1 MRAIR
6 ALILVLAILVPSAA
20 RASPGSLDTTFGS
33 GGKVLTALS
42 PLYWSFAYAVAIQ
55 QDRKIV
61 AAGGSYIEFDF
72 AAVVRYTEDGALDP
86 SFGVGGHTYVSGI
99 VGGSA
104 KALAIQPDGK
114 IVVATDHCQVAR
126 LNPNGTTDA
135 TFGSNGLVSLN
146 LCQSAAGVAVDPFG
160 RIVIVA
166 DHLAPPNDKIVVIRL
181 TAVGNLDT
189 TFNSTGSATVAS
201 VFSAGGSLT
210 STGVALTPTGKIMA
224 LGYQFVSNL
233 GLNSATILLGRVN
246 DDGTMNIAFGPDASG
261 LVATNVSPQSTS
273 PSTQG
278 PSDYGYALAVA
289 PGGEIVVAGSASDGT
304 IPSQFLVLRYTPSGN
319 LDTTF
324 NGTGFV
330 TRAIG
335 VLNSQANAVAIQP
348 NGKIVAAG
356 RSVNGISLQLE
367 AVRYLANGSP
377 DNEFGTSGL
386 ATVTFPGSSYASG
399 VAVEDT
405 GELILAGAGSNIFG
419 PSLLGSGFALVALE
433 GDAATAPPQTSIT
446 SIPEIVSNP
455 GGAFT
460 FGATDASGTGISGF
474 ECSLDGAAFAACAS
488 PRAFSGLSDGVH
500 TFRVRAR
507 DNAGAYDPTPASFT
521 WRVSALRVMPRLV
534 NISTR
539 GQVGTGF
546 DVMIGGFVIGGSTA
560 KTVAVRAIG
569 PSLASF
575 GIPGP
580 LANPQIQ
587 LVRSSD
593 QTIVATNDEWTTA
606 ANAAQLVANWL
617 APTDGRESTILV
629 SLQPGAY
636 TAIVSGA
643 SNGTGT
649 ALVEVYELDR
659 PESPLV
665 NISTRGK
672 VLTGFD
678 VMIGGIALGGD
689 GPQTVVV
696 RAIGPSLANYGVAG
710 PLANPQ
716 LQLVRQ
722 SDQTIIASNDDWGS
736 ASNAAALQAS
746 GFAPSNPLE
755 SALYITLDPGLY
767 TAIVSGVNNGTGVG
781 LVEVYK
787 VGP

>member
-1 MRAIR
+1 MVHRTLLATLL
-6 ALILVLAILVPSAA
+6 ALVTCAA
-20 RASPGSLDTTFGS
+20 HPSPGSLETSFGT
-33 GGKVLTALS
+33 GGKVVTPFYSYGVSIAH
-42 PLYWSFAYAVAIQ
+42 AVGIQ

-61 AAGGSYIEFDF
+61 AAGSYNNEWDF
-72 AAVVRYTEDGALDP
+72 PGVVRYTEDGALDP
-86 SFGVGGHTYVSGI
+86 SFGTGGKVS
-99 VGGSA
+99 VFALGSRG

-114 IVVATDHCQVAR
+114 IVVATDHCEVAR
-126 LNPNGTTDA
+126 VNTNGTLDA
-135 TFGSNGLVSLN
+135 SFGSNGVVSLN

-166 DHLAPPNDKIVVIRL
+166 DNLVSPNDNIVVIRL
-181 TAVGNLDT
+181 TAAGNLDPT
-189 TFNSTGSATVAS
+189 LNSTGSATVAS
-201 VFSAGGSLT
+201 LYSAGGSLT
-210 STGVALTPTGKIMA
+210 STGVALTPTGKIVA
-224 LGYQFVSNL
+224 LGYQFVGNL
-233 GLNSATILLGRVN
+233 GLNSATILLARVN
-246 DDGTMNIAFGPDASG
+246 DDGTMDTTFGPQASG
-261 LVATNVSPQSTS
+261 VVATNVSPQSTS
-273 PSTQG
+273 PSIHG
-278 PSDYGYALAVA
+278 PADYGYAVAVE

-304 IPSQFLVLRYTPSGN
+304 IPSQFLLLRYTPSGN

-330 TRAIG
+330 TRAVG
-335 VLNSQANAVAIQP
+335 SAKAQANAVAIQP

-356 RSVNGISLQLE
+356 ESSNGTKLQFA

-377 DNEFGTSGL
+377 DNAFGTSGL
-386 ATVTFPGSSYASG
+386 VTVDFAGLSHAHA
-399 VAVEDT
+399 VAVDNT
-405 GELILAGAGSNIFG
+405 GELILAGSGSDTCIG
-419 PSLLGSGFALVALE
+419 CPSNFALAALE

-455 GGAFT
+455 GGSFT

-474 ECSLDGAAFAACAS
+474 ECSLDGAAFAACTS

-500 TFRVRAR
+500 IFRVRAR
-507 DNAGAYDPTPASFT
+507 DNAGSYDPTPASFT

-593 QTIVATNDEWTTA
+593 QTIVATNDEWASA
-606 ANAAQLVANWL
+606 ANAAQLVANGL
-617 APTDGRESTILV
+617 APTDGLESTILV

-767 TAIVSGVNNGTGVG
+767 TAIVSGVNDGTGVG